1 MELYASVLRE
11 LFLRLGIRNE
21 RPGGTEALRDQSL
34 LLYLA
39 SADEVTNHGVGT
51 LLRQLHV
58 ELEATGR
65 VTVALDSD
73 ELDLR
78 VRVHDLGHVIQECER
93 ALLELAASGLEVDLL
108 EDLELACSDH
118 DQLGILT
125 TVILHGAGLIRA
137 VVDAVGDAVAVAI
150 GVRTAIVLE
159 RARLVWALVV
169 DIEDAVTV
177 VVGIRATV
185 LVLEAVDVFGVH
197 RATVVD
203 IEDTVTVVVGIG
215 TAVLILEAIKVLRLI
230 RTLVDVIQNS
240 VTVGVS
246 DLLLRHGEADH
257 AHPSPV
263 GRAVTGRHARA
274 TRHTDHEALRMKVL
288 EAAEH
293 LDRRLFSAPPGHGAV
308 CSGPAEG
315 FSRDHELV
323 LGDHEQQAT
332 TKGELVAHEEIRGD
346 QLTLR
351 AELVA
356 RLNRNSNDVAR
367 IEGHQELEPAADV
380 WRRSNLTSV
389 LLPFVSKAGDVDRD
403 GRLQRD
409 FEHALPSAV
418 QIATKA

>member
-1 MELYASVLRE
+1 MWNSTRRFCASSSFVLAS
-11 LFLRLGIRNE
+11 
-21 RPGGTEALRDQSL
+21 GTSGLVGPKPSEIKSL

-58 ELEATGR
+58 ELEAAGR

-78 VRVHDLGHVIQECER
+78 VRVHDLGHVVQECER

-108 EDLELACSDH
+108 EDLELACADH

-150 GVRTAIVLE
+150 GVRTAIVLG
-159 RARLVWALVV
+159 RAGLVWALVV
-169 DIEDAVTV
+169 DIEDAVTIV
-177 VVGIRATV
+177 VRIRATV

-246 DLLLRHGEADH
+246 DL
-257 AHPSPV
+257 PSP
-263 GRAVTGRHARA
+263 A
-274 TRHTDHEALRMKVL
+274 
-288 EAAEH
+288 
-293 LDRRLFSAPPGHGAV
+293 
-308 CSGPAEG
+308 
-315 FSRDHELV
+315 
-323 LGDHEQQAT
+323 
-332 TKGELVAHEEIRGD
+332 
-346 QLTLR
+346 
-351 AELVA
+351 
-356 RLNRNSNDVAR
+356 
-367 IEGHQELEPAADV
+367 
-380 WRRSNLTSV
+380 W
-389 LLPFVSKAGDVDRD
+389 
-403 GRLQRD
+403 
-409 FEHALPSAV
+409 
-418 QIATKA
+418 